1 MTAVLVTAEV
11 AAKLV
16 KNRAE
21 HTGRPRPPMIWGEAA
36 ADADFA
42 KVGVEG
48 SNPFA
53 RSSDFF
59 NEINWM
65 RRISGRE

>member
-1 MTAVLVTAEV
+1 MNAHAPPRQETEGGWVSTPVILQ
-11 AAKLV
+11 
-16 KNRAE
+16 E
-21 HTGRPRPPMIWGEAA
+21 H
-36 ADADFA
+36 DLA

-65 RRISGRE
+65 RRISGHE